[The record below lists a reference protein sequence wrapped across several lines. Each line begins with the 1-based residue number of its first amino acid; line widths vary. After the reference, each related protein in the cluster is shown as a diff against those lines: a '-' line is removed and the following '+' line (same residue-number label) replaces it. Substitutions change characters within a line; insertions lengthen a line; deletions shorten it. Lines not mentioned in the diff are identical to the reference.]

1 MRVVAAVIVE
11 DGRVFAAQRNG
22 SGPLAGKWEFPG
34 GKIKE
39 GESPASA
46 LKREIR
52 EELGIEIE
60 VHSPFLT
67 VKHSYPTFEITLE
80 SYRCSCV
87 EGTITL
93 NEHLDCGWFSLDEL
107 VRLDWAEADL
117 PIVAHLEREPG

>member
-1 MRVVAAVIVE
+1 MRVVAAVIIK
-11 DGRVFAAQRNG
+11 DGRIFAAQRNAF
-22 SGPLAGKWEFPG
+22 GPLAGKWEFPG

-39 GESPASA
+39 GESPVCA

-67 VKHSYPTFEITLE
+67 VDHSYPTFDITLE
-80 SYRCSCV
+80 SYRCSLT

-93 NEHLDCGWFSLDEL
+93 NEHLSCGWFSLEEL
-107 VRLDWAEADL
+107 ERLDWAAADL
-117 PIVAHLEREPG
+117 PIVSHLGRELG